1 MTVEVPPAGVTAG
14 PTVADTEV
22 TGGPVEPDLLEFV
35 PAVALGE
42 LDTEHQMLDTDPEKP
57 GLGLGLGPDLGLVHL
72 ASGVEH
78 NKKPETGS
86 HSEGEGVPQAAVA
99 PSVWLGE
106 EAVGQ
111 LGGVGQELIVVHAC
125 LACHRLF
132 LDQKLVV
139 KPSLSAGSVWMKRIL
154 SVQAEASQV
163 LSAYRQVPACLLGF
177 EPTCEPLAYA
187 SPEI

>member
-1 MTVEVPPAGVTAG
+1 MEVPPAGVTAG

-42 LDTEHQMLDTDPEKP
+42 LDTEHQMVDTDPEKP
-57 GLGLGLGPDLGLVHL
+57 GLGLGLGPDLGLAHL
-72 ASGVEH
+72 ASGVER

-99 PSVWLGE
+99 PSVWLRE
-106 EAVGQ
+106 KAVGQ
-111 LGGVGQELIVVHAC
+111 LGGVGQELIAVHAC
-125 LACHRLF
+125 LACYQLF

-139 KPSLSAGSVWMKRIL
+139 KPSPLSAGSGWMKRIL
-154 SVQAEASQV
+154 SVQAEASRV